1 MQYFDLNEIGVLVLR
16 LTVAYIYLHGAYMI
30 GSTKKRRLI
39 GIQRTSILFGDL
51 NSNNYQQGLT
61 KLAFLSALSLMSIGS
76 LLILSGISIKI
87 GALML
92 IIFTIPA
99 ILVHKRESKKS
110 HLLADRIIKGS
121 NDAIHEEVHLL
132 ANFSHAGHRSS
143 GNKNYMLLAVN
154 IYLYLM
160 DNSTS
165 FLNILI

>member
-1 MQYFDLNEIGVLVLR
+1 MQYFDLNEIGMLVLR
-16 LTVAYIYLHGAYMI
+16 IAVAYIYLHGAYMI
-30 GSTKKRRLI
+30 GSTKKRRQI

-51 NSNNYQQGLT
+51 NSNKYHQALT
-61 KLAFLSALSLMSIGS
+61 IFAFSSALSFMTIGS
-76 LLILSGISIKI
+76 LLILSGISIKL

-99 ILVHKRESKKS
+99 ILVHKRESMKS
-110 HLLADRIIKGS
+110 HLLAERIIKGC
-121 NDAIHEEVHLL
+121 NGTIHEDVHLL

-160 DNSTS
+160 DNSIG
-165 FLNILI
+165 LINIFI